1 MYHDFVTK
9 QDNNFVITDLGN
21 IAGQFN
27 EVHPLMMAKIIIST
41 NYFDDYSTQELAGFF
56 ACFSNIRVSDDIKA
70 HVPIS
75 SSKIVND
82 LSIKM
87 SNLLDEYYDL
97 EIKYD
102 INTGSNYERNYDIQQ
117 YIMNWCSATDEEL
130 CQGVLNDMKADTG
143 IFLGEFI
150 KALLKINN
158 IAEEVEKAA
167 ELMQNL
173 ALIEK
178 MRNLKT
184 STLKYIA
191 TNQSLYV

>member
-1 MYHDFVTK
+1 
-9 QDNNFVITDLGN
+9 
-21 IAGQFN
+21 
-27 EVHPLMMAKIIIST
+27 
-41 NYFDDYSTQELAGFF
+41 
-56 ACFSNIRVSDDIKA
+56 
-70 HVPIS
+70 VPIS

-178 MRNLKT
+178 MRNLQT